1 MLKMNQQNGVFS
13 KKRIVFTT
21 LLIATTAAVY
31 AQTVDDDVLATQSA
45 GDQKVSP
52 EMINLVKHDAH
63 IPLEQQL
70 DKHQH
75 LAKEQADQINKENL
89 ESTAASDYE
98 IKKKTDNSK
107 LLADERKVYIP
118 GKSSGVSEITIRE
131 SSMCF
136 NSTGNVQG
144 SGTATVKLNN
154 Y

>member
-1 MLKMNQQNGVFS
+1 MLNMDQHKRVIL
-13 KKRIVFTT
+13 KKRILWTT
-21 LLIATTAAVY
+21 LLFTIPLIGF
-31 AQTVDDDVLATQSA
+31 AQIVDDHVLSEQSA

-52 EMINLVKHDAH
+52 EMISLVQHDAH
-63 IPLEQQL
+63 IPLEEQL
-70 DKHQH
+70 HKHQH

-107 LLADERKVYIP
+107 LLAEERKVYIP
-118 GKSSGVSEITIRE
+118 GKSSGVTEVIIRE
-131 SSMCF
+131 SSMRF